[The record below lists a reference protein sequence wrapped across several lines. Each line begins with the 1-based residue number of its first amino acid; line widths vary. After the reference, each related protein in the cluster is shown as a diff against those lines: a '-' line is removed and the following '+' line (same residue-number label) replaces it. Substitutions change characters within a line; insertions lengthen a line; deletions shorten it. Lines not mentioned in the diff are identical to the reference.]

1 MALTTETA
9 VREIIDT
16 PLTSVQVL
24 AAIND
29 ADLWVVEELTDNALS
44 PARMELIER
53 YLACAL
59 IRCTRDVDL
68 VSANFGDVREQY
80 QRDSKVTEYLNL
92 AASFDPSGSVRK
104 VFITK
109 TTSATFKVG
118 RRFSHPIHRR

>member
-16 PLTSVQVL
+16 PLTSAQVM

-29 ADLWVVEELTDNALS
+29 ADIWVNEELIDNGLS
-44 PARMELIER
+44 PQRMELVER

-59 IRCTRDVDL
+59 IRCTLDVDL
-68 VSANFGDVREQY
+68 VSASFGDVREQY
-80 QRDSKVTEYLNL
+80 QRDPKVTEYLNL

-104 VFITK
+104 VFISRTA
-109 TTSATFKVG
+109 SATFKVG
-118 RRFSHPIHRR
+118 CRFSYPIYRR